1 MLDQINLTEEQTEN
15 ILEQISIHC
24 FQEGIEIEQFLV
36 HIDEVT
42 QIANNLDTSIY
53 DIQEIIEKR
62 KLEVAELDRQISSKT
77 RRISRLR
84 ISVELQ
90 KKNLDQYRK
99 TRPLADRIRLLEWE
113 LKERDR
119 IMIL

>member
-24 FQEGIEIEQFLV
+24 FQEEIEIEQFLV

-99 TRPLADRIRLLEWE
+99 TMPPAGRLKQLE
-113 LKERDR
+113 
-119 IMIL
+119 

>member
-119 IMIL
+119 IMVL